1 MALSRCGLVA
11 RRSLPFC
18 APQGIPFCHNQQAL
32 ARQLFFTG
40 VRASSSFSMGG
51 KDGSAGGGAKGGE
64 GTAGETWHRR
74 RQLLV
79 MRQKERSLEQV
90 VNNIIYSNAE
100 RAEPL
105 AEDADGQV
113 LSVLVE
119 DEPGVLSRTAS
130 LLSGRGF
137 NIKSL
142 SV

>member
-1 MALSRCGLVA
+1 
-11 RRSLPFC
+11 
-18 APQGIPFCHNQQAL
+18 
-32 ARQLFFTG
+32 
-40 VRASSSFSMGG
+40 MGG
-51 KDGSAGGGAKGGE
+51 KDGSASGGDQGK
-64 GTAGETWHRR
+64 AGETWHRR